1 MRRLL
6 LPGLLLSLLWLS
18 AKSTPA
24 QDILPVEQLRPGML
38 ATARTV
44 FEGDTIETFGVEIID
59 VLRNFFPKRDLIIV
73 RLRGEKAEFTGP
85 VAGMSGSPVYYD
97 GKLIGSL
104 SYSLGNFLK
113 DPLMG
118 ITPIREML
126 EIFDKE
132 KHRQAEL
139 AQVGNRENLQKF
151 VDMALAV
158 EPVTWET
165 FLPTR
170 PAVPMGGSGIKPLP
184 VLLNFSGFSDDSYEL
199 AQKLFAP
206 LGFSAVRG
214 GSSGANQEGMELVP
228 GAPIAAVLLTGDMS
242 IDATGTVT
250 YRDGNRVLAFGH
262 PFFDNGPIELP
273 MAQSHIITT
282 ISSAMASQKLGLTG
296 KLVGTLRQDRTTG
309 VMGVIGPIPRMTEVT
324 MRYRGED
331 GSQSRFRFSVVQE
344 KSIASISPLILR
356 IALVSALQ
364 SARLGTGFNSLRLK
378 GWVELDDGQKIILD
392 NLFPGYQP
400 LPVFSFLNSILHS
413 TGQIASTLAAITTN
427 PFRHVTVSRVD
438 LAFESIPGRQSAELE
453 SVWVNR
459 ARFSPGDT
467 IEVSYRI
474 RPYQGTPFT
483 QKQQVVIPE
492 SIQGRMLNI
501 VVAGGPD
508 LTRYERRLMP
518 SKFMANS
525 YASLLRILRQA
536 RRNDRLFVQVRVSD
550 HGMIVNGEELPGLPP
565 SVLPVLADR
574 SNRNG
579 TRQTRD
585 RVVVEKAIPQ
595 KQMIEG
601 IQVIR
606 LYRQD

>member
-1 MRRLL
+1 MKRLTL
-6 LPGLLLSLLWLS
+6 SILLLSVFLLS
-18 AKSTPA
+18 ARTIPA
-24 QDILPVEQLRPGML
+24 QEILPVDQLKPGMI
-38 ATARTV
+38 ATAKTV
-44 FEGDTIETFGVEIID
+44 FQGNQIEEFGVEIID
-59 VLRNFFPKRDLIIV
+59 VLRNFYPKRDLIIV

-85 VAGMSGSPVYYD
+85 VAGMSGSPVYYN
-97 GKLIGSL
+97 GKIIGSL

-113 DPLMG
+113 EPLMG

-132 KHRQAEL
+132 KRRDTEL
-139 AQVGNRENLQKF
+139 AAMGSRKHMQRF
-151 VDMALAV
+151 VDMALAL
-158 EPVTWET
+158 EPVEWEA
-165 FLPTR
+165 FLPQR
-170 PAVPMGGSGIKPLP
+170 PSLQAGGFGVAQLP
-184 VLLNFSGFSDDSYEL
+184 VLLNLSGFSDHSFEL

-214 GSSGANQEGMELVP
+214 GSSGSQNQGMDLVP
-228 GAPIAAVLLTGDMS
+228 GAPISAVLLTGDMS

-250 YRDGNRVLAFGH
+250 YRDGDRVLAFGH

-282 ISSAMASQKLGLTG
+282 ITSAMASQKLGLTG

-309 VMGVIGPIPRMTEVT
+309 VMGIIGPIPRMTEVT
-324 MRYRGED
+324 MRYRSEEGQQ
-331 GSQSRFRFSVVQE
+331 SQFSFSVARE

-356 IALVSALQ
+356 IALISALE
-364 SARLGTGFNSLRLK
+364 SARLSTGFNSLRLK
-378 GWVELDDGQKIILD
+378 GVVVLDDGEKLILD

-427 PFRHVTVSRVD
+427 PFKHVAISRVD
-438 LAFESIPGRQSAELE
+438 LTFESIPGRQSAELE

-459 ARFSPGDT
+459 TRFVPGDT

-474 RPYQGTPFT
+474 RPYQGVPFT

-501 VVAGGPD
+501 VVGGGPD
-508 LTRYERRLMP
+508 LTRYERRIMP
-518 SKFMANS
+518 SKFSANS

-536 RRNDRLFVQVRVSD
+536 RRNDRLFIQIRISD
-550 HGMIVNGEELPGLPP
+550 RGLIVNGEELPGLPP

-585 RVVVEKAIPQ
+585 RVVIEKAIPQ

-601 IQVIR
+601 IHVIR

>member
-1 MRRLL
+1 M
-6 LPGLLLSLLWLS
+6 
-18 AKSTPA
+18 
-24 QDILPVEQLRPGML
+24 
-38 ATARTV
+38 
-44 FEGDTIETFGVEIID
+44 
-59 VLRNFFPKRDLIIV
+59 
-73 RLRGEKAEFTGP
+73 
-85 VAGMSGSPVYYD
+85 
-97 GKLIGSL
+97 
-104 SYSLGNFLK
+104 
-113 DPLMG
+113 
-118 ITPIREML
+118 
-126 EIFDKE
+126 
-132 KHRQAEL
+132 
-139 AQVGNRENLQKF
+139 
-151 VDMALAV
+151 
-158 EPVTWET
+158 
-165 FLPTR
+165 
-170 PAVPMGGSGIKPLP
+170 
-184 VLLNFSGFSDDSYEL
+184 
-199 AQKLFAP
+199 
-206 LGFSAVRG
+206 
-214 GSSGANQEGMELVP
+214 
-228 GAPIAAVLLTGDMS
+228 
-242 IDATGTVT
+242 
-250 YRDGNRVLAFGH
+250 
-262 PFFDNGPIELP
+262 
-273 MAQSHIITT
+273 
-282 ISSAMASQKLGLTG
+282 
-296 KLVGTLRQDRTTG
+296 
-309 VMGVIGPIPRMTEVT
+309 
-324 MRYRGED
+324 
-331 GSQSRFRFSVVQE
+331 
-344 KSIASISPLILR
+344 
-356 IALVSALQ
+356 
-364 SARLGTGFNSLRLK
+364 
-378 GWVELDDGQKIILD
+378 
-392 NLFPGYQP
+392 
-400 LPVFSFLNSILHS
+400 
-413 TGQIASTLAAITTN
+413 
-427 PFRHVTVSRVD
+427 TVSRVD

>member
-1 MRRLL
+1 MKRLTL
-6 LPGLLLSLLWLS
+6 SILLLSVFLLS
-18 AKSTPA
+18 ARTIPA
-24 QDILPVEQLRPGML
+24 QEILPVDQLKPGMI
-38 ATARTV
+38 ATAKTV
-44 FEGDTIETFGVEIID
+44 FQGNQIEEFGVEIID
-59 VLRNFFPKRDLIIV
+59 VLRNFYPKRDLIIV

-85 VAGMSGSPVYYD
+85 VAGMSGSPVYYN
-97 GKLIGSL
+97 GKIIGSL

-113 DPLMG
+113 EPLMG

-132 KHRQAEL
+132 KRRDTEL
-139 AQVGNRENLQKF
+139 AAMGSRKHMQRF
-151 VDMALAV
+151 VDMALAL
-158 EPVTWET
+158 EPVEWEA
-165 FLPTR
+165 FLPQR
-170 PAVPMGGSGIKPLP
+170 PSLQAGGFGVAQLP
-184 VLLNFSGFSDDSYEL
+184 VLLNLSGFSDHSFEL

-206 LGFSAVRG
+206 LGFFAVRG
-214 GSSGANQEGMELVP
+214 GSSGSQNQGMDLVP
-228 GAPIAAVLLTGDMS
+228 GAPISAVLLTGDMS

-250 YRDGNRVLAFGH
+250 YRDGDRVLAFGH

-282 ISSAMASQKLGLTG
+282 ITSAMASQKLGLTG

-309 VMGVIGPIPRMTEVT
+309 VMGIIGPIPRMTEVT
-324 MRYRGED
+324 MRYRSEEGQQ
-331 GSQSRFRFSVVQE
+331 SQFSFSVARE

-356 IALVSALQ
+356 IALISALE
-364 SARLGTGFNSLRLK
+364 SARLSTGFNSLRLK
-378 GWVELDDGQKIILD
+378 GVVVLDDGEKLILD

-427 PFRHVTVSRVD
+427 PFKHVAISRVD
-438 LAFESIPGRQSAELE
+438 LTFESIPGRQSAELE

-459 ARFSPGDT
+459 TRFVPGDT

-474 RPYQGTPFT
+474 RPYQGVPFT

-501 VVAGGPD
+501 VVGGGPD
-508 LTRYERRLMP
+508 LTRYERRIMP
-518 SKFMANS
+518 SKFSANS

-536 RRNDRLFVQVRVSD
+536 RRNDRLFIQIRISD
-550 HGMIVNGEELPGLPP
+550 RGLIVNGEELPGLPP

-585 RVVVEKAIPQ
+585 RVVIEKAIPQ

-601 IQVIR
+601 IHVIR

>member
-1 MRRLL
+1 MKRLT
-6 LPGLLLSLLWLS
+6 LPILLLSVFLLS
-18 AKSTPA
+18 VRTTPA
-24 QDILPVEQLRPGML
+24 QEILPVDQLKPGMI
-38 ATARTV
+38 ATAKTV
-44 FEGDTIETFGVEIID
+44 FQGDKIEEFGVEIID
-59 VLRNFFPKRDLIIV
+59 VLRNFYPKRDLIIV

-85 VAGMSGSPVYYD
+85 VAGMSGSPVYYN
-97 GKLIGSL
+97 GKIIGSL

-113 DPLMG
+113 EPLMG

-132 KHRQAEL
+132 KSRGTEL
-139 AQVGNRENLQKF
+139 AAMGNRESMQRF
-151 VDMALAV
+151 IDMALAL
-158 EPVTWET
+158 EPVEWEA
-165 FLPTR
+165 FLPQR
-170 PAVPMGGSGIKPLP
+170 PSLQAGGYGVTQLP
-184 VLLNFSGFSDDSYEL
+184 VLLNLSGFSDHSFEL

-214 GSSGANQEGMELVP
+214 GSSGSKNQGMDLVP
-228 GAPIAAVLLTGDMS
+228 GAPISAVLLTGDMS

-250 YRDGNRVLAFGH
+250 YRDGDRVLAFGH

-282 ISSAMASQKLGLTG
+282 ISSAMVSQKLGLTG

-309 VMGVIGPIPRMTEVT
+309 VMGIIGTIPRMTEVT
-324 MRYRGED
+324 MRYRSEEGQQ
-331 GSQSRFRFSVVQE
+331 SQYSFSVARE

-356 IALVSALQ
+356 IALISALE
-364 SARLGTGFNSLRLK
+364 SARLSTGFNSLRLK
-378 GWVELDDGQKIILD
+378 GVVELDDGEKLILD

-427 PFRHVTVSRVD
+427 PFKHVAISRVD
-438 LAFESIPGRQSAELE
+438 LHFESIPGRQSAALE

-459 ARFSPGDT
+459 TRFVPGDT

-474 RPYQGTPFT
+474 RPYQGVPFT

-501 VVAGGPD
+501 VVGGGPD
-508 LTRYERRLMP
+508 LTRYERRIMR
-518 SKFMANS
+518 SKFSANS

-536 RRNDRLFVQVRVSD
+536 RRNDRLFIQLRISD
-550 HGMIVNGEELPGLPP
+550 RGLIVNGEELPGLPP

-585 RVVVEKAIPQ
+585 RVVIEKAIPQ

-601 IQVIR
+601 IHVIR

>member
-1 MRRLL
+1 MKRLT
-6 LPGLLLSLLWLS
+6 LPILLLSVFLLS
-18 AKSTPA
+18 ARTIPA
-24 QDILPVEQLRPGML
+24 QEILPVDQLKPGMV
-38 ATARTV
+38 ATAKTV
-44 FEGDTIETFGVEIID
+44 FQGDQIEEFGVEIID
-59 VLRNFFPKRDLIIV
+59 MLRNFYPKRDLIIV

-85 VAGMSGSPVYYD
+85 VAGMSGSPVYYN
-97 GKLIGSL
+97 GKIIGSL

-113 DPLMG
+113 EPLMG

-132 KHRQAEL
+132 KRRSTEL
-139 AQVGNRENLQKF
+139 AAMGSREHMQRF
-151 VDMALAV
+151 VDMALAL
-158 EPVTWET
+158 EPVEWKA
-165 FLPTR
+165 FLPQR
-170 PAVPMGGSGIKPLP
+170 PSLHAGGFGVTQLP
-184 VLLNFSGFSDDSYEL
+184 VLLNLSGFSDHGFEL

-214 GSSGANQEGMELVP
+214 GSSGSQNQGMDLVP
-228 GAPIAAVLLTGDMS
+228 GAPISAVLLTGDMS

-250 YRDGNRVLAFGH
+250 YRDGDRVLAFGH

-309 VMGVIGPIPRMTEVT
+309 VMGILGPIPRMTEVT
-324 MRYRGED
+324 MRYLSED
-331 GSQSRFRFSVVQE
+331 GQQSQFSFSVARE

-356 IALVSALQ
+356 IALISALE
-364 SARLGTGFNSLRLK
+364 SARLSTGFNSLRLK
-378 GWVELDDGQKIILD
+378 GVVVLDDGEKLILD

-427 PFRHVTVSRVD
+427 PFKHVAISRVG
-438 LAFESIPGRQSAELE
+438 LRFESIPGRQSAELE

-459 ARFSPGDT
+459 TRFVPGDT

-474 RPYQGTPFT
+474 RPYQGVPFT

-492 SIQGRMLNI
+492 SIQGRVLNI
-501 VVAGGPD
+501 VVGGGPD
-508 LTRYERRLMP
+508 LTRYERRIMP
-518 SKFMANS
+518 SKFSANS

-536 RRNDRLFVQVRVSD
+536 RRNDRLFIQIRISD
-550 HGMIVNGEELPGLPP
+550 RGLIVNGEELPGLPP

-585 RVVVEKAIPQ
+585 RVVIEKAIPQ

-601 IQVIR
+601 IHVIR